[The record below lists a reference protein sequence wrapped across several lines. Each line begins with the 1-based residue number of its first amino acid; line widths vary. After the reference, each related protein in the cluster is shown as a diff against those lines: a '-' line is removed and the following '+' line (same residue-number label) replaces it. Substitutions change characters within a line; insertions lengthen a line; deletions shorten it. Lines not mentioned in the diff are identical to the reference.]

1 MRTSGLHTL
10 GALLFPA
17 VILAAAAVF
26 SAREPAPEPAVATV
40 PPPPPPFS
48 ERVDTLREGETVSD
62 LFRRQRVPGFALS
75 RASSPALFDPHR
87 LRPGLVFRF
96 RTLATDSAPS
106 RVVFRATRDQ
116 QVTLHAVSDGWYAV
130 AEPIAWRREPIV
142 VEGRITRSL
151 YDALDGVVSA
161 GVLGAGDVVRV
172 AWDIADVF
180 AWQVDFTRDIRT
192 GDSFRVLVERLTTG
206 DGEVRYG
213 RVLAGELSVGGERYS
228 AFRWTQPDGTSRFYD
243 ADGRSLRREFLI
255 TPVQFRRIAS
265 RVNGARRHPILGIVR
280 RHEGIDYSAAAG
292 TPVMAAGDGLVMRRE
307 WSGGYGNLVEI
318 HHGDGVV
325 TRYGHLQGFAEGLQV
340 GARVFQGQVIGYVGS
355 TGLATGAHLHYE
367 FRLRGVSRNP
377 TAIPGS
383 GEPLAP
389 GERLAFESERTRL
402 VALLTGTTP
411 VYASGGDSLG
421 SEPSA
426 AAGSAQ

>member
-1 MRTSGLHTL
+1 MQTRGLNTL
-10 GALLFPA
+10 GTVLVPV
-17 VILAAAAVF
+17 VILAAAGVF
-26 SAREPAPEPAVATV
+26 SAREPAPEPVVATV
-40 PPPPPPFS
+40 PTPPPPFS
-48 ERVDTLREGETVSD
+48 ESVDTLREGETVSD
-62 LFRRQRVPGFALS
+62 LFARQHLSGFALS
-75 RASSPALFDPHR
+75 RASSTATFDPHR

-96 RTLATDSAPS
+96 RTLGTDSAPS
-106 RVVFRATRDQ
+106 RVVFRSNPDQ

-130 AEPIAWRREPIV
+130 AEPVAWRSEAVV
-142 VEGRITRSL
+142 VEGRITSSL
-151 YDALDGVVSA
+151 YDALDGVVQA
-161 GVLGAGDVVRV
+161 GVLGAGDVVRL

-192 GDSFRVLVERLTTG
+192 GDSFRVLVERMMSG

-213 RVLAGELSVGGERYS
+213 RVLAGELSVGRERYT
-228 AFRWTQPDGTSRFYD
+228 AFRWTQADGTSRYYD
-243 ADGRSLRREFLI
+243 AEGRSLRREFLI

-292 TPVMAAGDGLVMRRE
+292 TPVMAAGDGLVTRRE
-307 WSGGYGNLVEI
+307 WSGGYGNLIEI

-367 FRLRGVSRNP
+367 FRLNGVSRNP
-377 TAIPGS
+377 SAVPGS

-389 GERLAFESERTRL
+389 AEQLAFAGERTRL

-421 SEPSA
+421 SEPNS